1 MLYVLLS
8 FFQLMAFLIH
18 LDVNRTEIH
27 LYKETFDSFLNFQGA
42 STIEKWV
49 SKHVKEIHLS
59 VI

>member
-1 MLYVLLS
+1 
-8 FFQLMAFLIH
+8 MAFLIH

-27 LYKETFDSFLNFQGA
+27 PYKETLDSFLNFQGA